1 MWMSL
6 NVTKVSMGLV
16 VFCAISIYTKKE
28 QRTALLNMTKGDARM
43 KTNRKSFGLRS
54 LCMMLAM
61 LIVMSVMPTI
71 SVHAAEVSYDVF
83 SANVATYNAKGDVE
97 SVAVNEDW
105 NVNLVDSSNVEMQES
120 TGWWGT
126 EGHWAN
132 ANVLKV
138 NCLYSDAAGGYAT
151 FKVPADEGVTITK
164 LILNGRNCANT
175 AVSFAIS
182 NAVDGEFTTV
192 YTVEEKKSGSDTEVD
207 ISDYTAD
214 WDEVYVKAIFPP
226 TGCPD
231 WVALWNIRAVG
242 KTASKPTPPATVEKP
257 VSYDI
262 FAANIPT
269 YADNGDVAS
278 VAKNESWNANLAASE
293 NVEMKTSAG
302 WSGTDGHWANPNN
315 SVNALY
321 SDNDGG
327 YAVFKVP
334 SDDGATIK
342 TLTVNARSCNGTAV
356 SFAIANAVDGDFQTV
371 YTVTDS
377 VTGQDVEVDISA
389 YTADWDEVYVKAIF
403 PSTMCADWAAMWNI
417 RAAGTIEETVE
428 VPTVEEPV
436 SYDVFDANTCTY
448 DELSGNVT
456 NTELN
461 PDWNAN
467 LVASENAEMKTSA
480 GWSGTKGHWANHNA
494 SVNAMYSTND
504 GGYAIFRVPADEGAI
519 IRKLIVNARN
529 CAGTAVS
536 FAIANA
542 VDGDF
547 RTVYTVESEYTGQDV
562 EVDIS
567 AYAEDWDEV
576 YVKAIFPSTM
586 CADWAAM
593 WNIRAEGVVLVPV
606 EMELVDVY
614 NDVFAANSCTYD
626 ELSGNVTATELNPD
640 WNVNLVDFN
649 NAEMKTS
656 AGWQG
661 SKEHWANHNATVN
674 ALYST
679 NDGGYATFKINVE
692 EGTTLNRLLVNG
704 RSCNGTAV
712 SFAVSNAVDG
722 NFTKVYT
729 VTDGASGTDVEV
741 DISDAIEGWD
751 EVYVRAIFPS
761 TGCADWA
768 ALWTIRAISTKA
780 VPKDPGEKYEPN
792 PTDVKGTKVLHWEI
806 GKEDK
811 YGLSGEGVERT
822 TVNATAGAVSD
833 DYNVLV
839 LGAGQTIRFEVPAE
853 LGTATNLAMEL
864 REIHKH
870 GDGKINYTVAL
881 NGQSLLDRE
890 VTPLS
895 EGAIHTWV
903 DINKNNLTG
912 SDVITITNRG
922 EQDVRLESVWFYEN
936 SDALMVEEDVYRPL
950 EVVLFT
956 LPVTYTDYAKDL
968 ATVKAYMADYSGYEK
983 YSIAMAFDIFYMAWE
998 DKVLFERLDWLMRLS
1013 AETGAPLYLDLNS
1026 WWSGTPNGMDGKG
1039 GFWGDLT
1046 YQQVIYDP
1054 DNVNG
1059 QGIWQLST
1067 PNIWSN
1073 TPWLSMN
1080 ESWYNEVRNQRLEM
1094 VSDYLAQK
1102 QAEYAAKGQD
1112 VDLNIFMENEPT
1124 YWAYSHY
1131 NTSTTSGRADL
1142 SYTVIQD
1149 AARKGF
1155 TLDPTDGLSDEE
1167 QKWLFDN
1174 HTPYIEAEGAA
1185 VASGLGSNAIRI
1197 VDGKVTY
1204 PTSQMTE
1211 KVFSHVQT
1219 AKQTIGGITYPSW
1232 EYHLTENL
1240 RMGLEYAYPYEMSA
1254 TELQYVAARGTFA
1267 DVNIERSALQ
1277 NFNVLSQ
1284 LYEAGADYAIIFNV
1298 HRNDYGLVEDQD
1310 SALSAIAETVKSRTR
1325 NLWVACRADVERLLE
1340 STVAATPSA
1349 SVDLE
1354 AAKAAYENGRY
1365 ETAYDLLMKIGSTGE
1380 LPMDFVISGTGTLL
1394 DYPVTI
1400 TAADAVNVRLYSAGD
1415 TLKLRLTS
1423 QTAQEVSVTWEGVA
1437 AYTVTDLG
1445 GGVYELTKGGD
1456 RSGAAH
1462 LTSAAYYHK
1471 DYPDAFEAVFK
1482 GYSNGSIRITTQDAS
1497 ISEYVNYVT
1506 LKLADN
1512 CVITR
1517 AQEGKEAD
1525 RKTVS
1530 VSELSNYDA
1539 LELKL
1544 NENDEVVEIRAT
1556 YGYVTGRVVSIQYPV
1571 VDGMV
1576 GLENPSI
1583 TIRTIDGAEHTY
1595 EICAIT
1601 GFSYPSQTGHNMQT
1615 SDLTDYG
1622 LKAGDKI
1629 KISYSPYTCNGSSI
1643 KAIKVYKDDYT
1654 KIVLDEDFEDGD
1666 FGDCVSTDNVF
1677 IRDLDGNYHN
1687 KVLTADD
1694 KGREGSIVW
1703 RIQQDGDAALRDVT
1717 IKYRQRNILNTG
1729 FRFYVSY
1736 DEGQTWKLICDQA
1749 ETGEWQSD
1757 QYIYLTNV
1765 TANSMLLKCELDSK
1779 GTGDPDTWS
1788 CLDLIQVKIPTGD
1801 MIRAEEVDKL
1811 ILAIGE
1817 VTKDSGDAIA
1827 KARKAYDALTDAQ
1840 KDMVENDDV
1849 LLDAEKAYQAILDG
1863 DKDEPGDITPSK
1875 DPVKE
1880 VTKLIDVIGTVT
1892 ADSGDAIKAA
1902 RNAYDALTSSQQ
1914 KRVKNYDTLVEA
1926 EKAYQA
1932 ILDASK
1938 DLTDEDRKAAD
1949 EVEKLIDA
1957 IDTTAPGAEDAVK
1970 AAREAYDALTEAQK
1984 ELVKNRDTLTKAEAE
1999 LNMGKPDPD
2008 DKDRQDAPKT
2018 GDAAQSILWTMA
2030 LAGMGLT
2037 IGYLLKKKREF

>member
-16 VFCAISIYTKKE
+16 VFCAIGIYTKRE

-164 LILNGRNCANT
+164 LILNGRNCMNT

-182 NAVDGEFTTV
+182 NAKDGEFTTV
-192 YTVEEKKSGSDTEVD
+192 YTVEDKGSGATDGTGMDTEVD
-207 ISDYTAD
+207 ISAYTAD
-214 WDEVYVKAIFPP
+214 WDEVYVKAIFPA

-242 KTASKPTPPATVEKP
+242 KTAGKPTPPATVEKP

-278 VAKNESWNANLAASE
+278 VAKNESWDANLAASE

-302 WSGTDGHWANPNN
+302 WHGIDGHWANPNN

-417 RAAGTIEETVE
+417 RAAGI
-428 VPTVEEPV
+428 
-436 SYDVFDANTCTY
+436 
-448 DELSGNVT
+448 
-456 NTELN
+456 
-461 PDWNAN
+461 
-467 LVASENAEMKTSA
+467 
-480 GWSGTKGHWANHNA
+480 
-494 SVNAMYSTND
+494 
-504 GGYAIFRVPADEGAI
+504 
-519 IRKLIVNARN
+519 
-529 CAGTAVS
+529 
-536 FAIANA
+536 
-542 VDGDF
+542 
-547 RTVYTVESEYTGQDV
+547 
-562 EVDIS
+562 
-567 AYAEDWDEV
+567 
-576 YVKAIFPSTM
+576 
-586 CADWAAM
+586 
-593 WNIRAEGVVLVPV
+593 GVVLVPV

-640 WNVNLVDFN
+640 WNVNLVDSN

-768 ALWTIRAISTKA
+768 ALWSIRAISTKA
-780 VPKDPGEKYEPN
+780 VPKDPGEKYDPN

-839 LGAGQTIRFEVPAE
+839 LGAGQTIRFELPAE

-870 GDGKINYTVAL
+870 GDGKISYTVAL
-881 NGQSLLDRE
+881 NGDSLLDRE
-890 VTPLS
+890 ATPLS
-895 EGAIHTWV
+895 EGPIHTWV
-903 DINKNNLTG
+903 DINKNSLTG

-968 ATVKAYMADYSGYEK
+968 ATVKAYIADYSGYEK
-983 YSIAMAFDIFYMAWE
+983 YSIAMAFDIFYMVWE

-1013 AETGAPLYLDLNS
+1013 AETGVPLYLDLNS

-1232 EYHLTENL
+1232 EYHLTDNL
-1240 RMGLEYAYPYEMSA
+1240 RMGLEYANPYEMSA

-1267 DVNIERSALQ
+1267 DVNIERSALR
-1277 NFNVLSQ
+1277 NFDVLNQ
-1284 LYEAGADYAIIFNV
+1284 LYEYGADYAIIFNV
-1298 HRNDYGLVEDQD
+1298 HRDDYGLVEDAD
-1310 SALSAIAETVKSRTR
+1310 SALSSITETVKARTR

-1340 STVAATPSA
+1340 STTAATPSA

-1423 QTAQEVSVTWEGVA
+1423 QTAQEVSVTWEGVS

-1445 GGVYELTKGGD
+1445 DGVYELTKGGD
-1456 RSGAAH
+1456 RSGAAQ

-1583 TIRTIDGAEHTY
+1583 TIRTIDGVEHTY

-1629 KISYSPYTCNGSSI
+1629 KISYSPYTYNGSSI

-1677 IRDLDGNYHN
+1677 IRDLDGNYHH
-1687 KVLTADD
+1687 KVLTAED

-1736 DEGQTWKLICDQA
+1736 DEGQTWELICDQA

-1765 TANSMLLKCELDSK
+1765 TANSMLLKCELDSE

-1970 AAREAYDALTEAQK
+1970 AAREAYDALSEAQK
-1984 ELVKNRDTLTKAEAE
+1984 ALVKNRDSLTKAEAE
-1999 LNMGKPDPD
+1999 LNMGKNPTDPD

-2018 GDAAQSILWTMA
+2018 GGAAQSILWTMA